1 MPEGDG
7 EPPLFLL
14 THSIDATGK
23 ESRDDNAAL

>member
-14 THSIDATGK
+14 THSTDATGK
-23 ESRDDNAAL
+23 ESLDDNAAL